1 MCALAVTHG
10 RLNAVPTLLND
21 MPLERAGRIF
31 LHPIHQDAFPALV
44 QFIVDL
50 RHCRTYPDYYRF
62 QQELLDKVLEVQGHR
77 AACRRVAR
85 RLRAGRAIPS
95 DAPELRSGEDVN
107 DPESWELE
115 ADVCERVD
123 RQLRSIADAMA
134 WRVFNYDRRV
144 IVAFSRN
151 DAPGPMIGKAGL
163 AAERGFVAQWSND
176 ENSFVLLHDLT
187 TCLRIGDATLFKSI
201 GKEYEAYL
209 YEIKTNP
216 DRQKKSQLQRNRLAE
231 EAIRDGG
238 TLPGDPTARFVP
250 ISVPYLTLLPMLR
263 DAFDLAAERGVVGM
277 KVPGG
282 RAMFA
287 ADMRQGYGM
296 WSEEEFLE
304 RTGEAQDRALRR
316 AGIQGVGHHV
326 FYGSNDRVA
335 RSPIQPPWAI
345 YPLPPEMCA
354 NLIVDM
360 GVFVVTVSSE
370 PLLDALRSEGIRAQ
384 WALPEGQETLG
395 QGQIILRAYKGT
407 RGIEMRPSDMQ
418 RLLLELVDLPTWVAT
433 VKELLARSSSAHPWP
448 YFADESRVWA

>member
-1 MCALAVTHG
+1 
-10 RLNAVPTLLND
+10 VPTLLND
-21 MPLERAGRIF
+21 MPLERAGRLF

-50 RHCRTYPDYYRF
+50 RQRRTYPDYYRF

-85 RLRAGRAIPS
+85 RLRTRRTIPS

-107 DPESWELE
+107 NPESWELE

-123 RQLRSIADAMA
+123 RQFRSIADAMA

-151 DAPGPMIGKAGL
+151 DPPGPMVGKAGL
-163 AAERGFVAQWSND
+163 PAERDFVTQWSND
-176 ENSFVLLHDLT
+176 ESSFVLLHDLT
-187 TCLRIGDATLFKSI
+187 TCLRIGDATLFKSV

-209 YEIKTNP
+209 YEIKKDP
-216 DRQKKSQLQRNRLAE
+216 DRRKTKQLQRNRLAE
-231 EAIRDGG
+231 KAIRDGG
-238 TLPGDPTARFVP
+238 PLPGDPTARFVP
-250 ISVPYLTLLPMLR
+250 VSIPYRTNLSMLK
-263 DAFDLAAERGVVGM
+263 DAFDLAADRGVVGM

-282 RAMFA
+282 RALLA
-287 ADMRQGYGM
+287 ADMRQGYGL
-296 WSEEEFLE
+296 WSEQEFLE
-304 RTGEAQDRALRR
+304 RTGDAQERAVRR
-316 AGIQGVGHHV
+316 AGILNVGHHV
-326 FYGSNDRVA
+326 SYGSDDRVA

-345 YPLPPEMCA
+345 YPLASVICA

-360 GVFVVTVSSE
+360 GVYIVTVSNE
-370 PLLDALRSEGIRAQ
+370 PLLEALRSAGIRAQ
-384 WALPEGQETLG
+384 WVLPEGLETLE

-418 RLLLELVDLPTWVAT
+418 RLLLELVELPTWVAT
-433 VKELLARSSSAHPWP
+433 VDELLTRADSAHPWP
-448 YFADESRVWA
+448 YYSDESKVWA